1 MFSQKSQLNHAL
13 SLTSSYVVVSLVGMI
28 LGHDDLKPQ
37 DETDSSELEFVNSR
51 VWSPIG
57 GLIEPYSRGPSATSP
72 VGGYSLDHGTADFV
86 SMPSRYEQSL

>member
-37 DETDSSELEFVNSR
+37 DETDSSELELVNSR
-51 VWSPIG
+51 VGTPIG

-72 VGGYSLDHGTADFV
+72 AGGYSLDHGTADFV
-86 SMPSRYEQSL
+86 GVPSRYEQSL